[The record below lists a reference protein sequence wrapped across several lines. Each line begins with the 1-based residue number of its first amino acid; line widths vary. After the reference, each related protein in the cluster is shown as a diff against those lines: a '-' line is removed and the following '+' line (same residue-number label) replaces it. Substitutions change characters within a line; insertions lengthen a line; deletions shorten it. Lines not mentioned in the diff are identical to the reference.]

1 MASHRD
7 YFSRKVHSLLG
18 VIPIGLF
25 LIVHLTVNYYIVDGV
40 ESYNK
45 AAEFMESLPYLYFL
59 EVALIALPM
68 LFHGVY
74 GVYYAFLGSIN
85 SNRYS
90 YARNWMYLFQR
101 FTGVFLVIF
110 ISWHVWETRLAKLR
124 GVEVNAEMMQNIV
137 DNPLMLLFYIV
148 GILSATFH
156 FANGLWS
163 FAITW
168 GITQSPRSQRF
179 MSYVSGAVFLALSFV
194 GIRSI
199 LTFAGIL

>member
-1 MASHRD
+1 
-7 YFSRKVHSLLG
+7 
-18 VIPIGLF
+18 
-25 LIVHLTVNYYIVDGV
+25 
-40 ESYNK
+40 
-45 AAEFMESLPYLYFL
+45 YLYFL
-59 EVALIALPM
+59 EVTIIALPM
-68 LFHGVY
+68 IFHGVY

-90 YARNWMYLFQR
+90 YARNWLYLFQR

-110 ISWHVWETRLAKLR
+110 IAWHVWETRLAKLR

-137 DNPLMLLFYIV
+137 DNPLMLIFYIV

-163 FAITW
+163 FSITW
-168 GITQSPRSQRF
+168 GITQSPRSQRL
-179 MSYVSGAVFLALSFV
+179 MSYVSGVVFLALSFV

>member
-1 MASHRD
+1 MAARRD

-25 LIVHLTVNYYIVDGV
+25 LIVHLSVNYYIVDGV
-40 ESYNK
+40 ESFNK
-45 AAEFMESLPYLYFL
+45 AAKFMESLPYLYFL
-59 EVALIALPM
+59 EVTVIALPM
-68 LFHGVY
+68 IFHGVY

-85 SNRYS
+85 TNRYS
-90 YARNWMYLFQR
+90 YARNWMYMIQR

-110 ISWHVWETRLAKLR
+110 IAWHVWETRLAKLR

-137 DNPLMLLFYIV
+137 DNPLMLIFYIV

-179 MSYVSGAVFLALSFV
+179 MSYVSGVVFLALSFV